1 MIKNYDVYEEVV
13 KQVVPFGNGSIVFT
27 PKKWLGQSVRVI
39 LEREPLNI
47 KESVVELLQPF
58 LENIKGVFLYGSFA
72 RNEQAPD
79 SDIDVLVVA
88 DKKFK
93 LEKKSRFDFT
103 VIEEATLR
111 KELKGKDPL
120 YTYSVLQEAKPI
132 INEALL
138 KELKE
143 IKINK
148 HDFKW
153 HLEEA
158 ESALKIAEEFLK
170 LDKLQERKKLDSTA
184 IVHTIVLRLKNLFR
198 LQCILKN
205 KKYSNKE
212 FNSFLRKK
220 GLPKELIEK
229 FYDLYRAERD
239 EKSTPV
245 KVSVEDTE
253 KLYEVAKRE
262 LIEMREVLHKCL
274 QKRKH
279 SKE

>member
-1 MIKNYDVYEEVV
+1 MIKNYDIYEEVV
-13 KQVVPFGNGSIVFT
+13 KQVVPFGNGSIVYT
-27 PKKWLGQSVRVI
+27 PKKWIGQTVRVI
-39 LEREPLNI
+39 LEGEPVNI

-111 KELKGKDPL
+111 KELKGKDPF
-120 YTYSVLQEAKPI
+120 YTYLVLQEAKPI
-132 INEALL
+132 INKALL

-148 HDFKW
+148 CDFKW
-153 HLEEA
+153 LLEEA

-184 IVHTIVLRLKNLFR
+184 IVHTIVLRLKNLFW

-205 KKYSNKE
+205 EKYSNKE
-212 FNSFLRKK
+212 FKSFLHKK

-239 EKSTPV
+239 EKGTPV